1 MKKLAVFVVVAAVFA
16 STAAVSVKHQRRWT
30 EKLDVALLHT
40 AEEAV
45 AQSVQLVIW
54 VRPGAADRIM
64 SHLSQHGLRPQ
75 RASAPDAVSVQM
87 PASMVR
93 SVAGDGDVVRVAPTP
108 ASAAGR

>member
-1 MKKLAVFVVVAAVFA
+1 MKKLAIVAVVAAVFA

-30 EKLDVALLHT
+30 EKLDVALIHG

-64 SHLSQHGLRPQ
+64 SHLTQHGLRPEH
-75 RASAPDAVSVQM
+75 ATTPDVVTVQM

-93 SVAGDGDVVRVAPTP
+93 SVAGDADVVRLSPKQ
-108 ASAAGR
+108 